1 MVLFLNKKKLQE
13 QKPLVNNTYQGKY
26 DYSKMQYL
34 PEDQRL
40 SLLQRITPTAEASE
54 VARDTNKKSLWDIF
68 FKKPKMVF
76 PVGEGLTEE
85 QKKKAEEVIRQPIV
99 PDVKIDY
106 PSAEKTVSNVYKSIK
121 KQFTPRKD
129 AVPVRRAFKKE
140 PVMTKAPPIVT
151 GLGQLGFSILEAIP
165 GTVSK
170 RKEAVPVRRV
180 FEKEPVMT
188 KAPPIVTSLGQL
200 GFSLLEAMPRA
211 IATFYGEVSA
221 PERKTGEVDIGINAK
236 RLGYENEK
244 YRTAAKEFKDKV
256 EAGENPWIAGLNVV
270 SNKTLDV
277 AFGAQLISSI
287 SRFITRKLTSG
298 AIDRKLA
305 KETVDA
311 FKKNQKQLFEST
323 KNLPFLEREKALA
336 DLTNARDVAERVL
349 IEKGLP
355 TTLDKA
361 RIGASKYTDVLGRE
375 TSIGRHF
382 WSRFAQ
388 PDIRIKPTE
397 LAPSPIAGLLP
408 GERPKPGQA
417 PNIGLSLQEVEGVG
431 KPTTNTLLTEEAK
444 ILRGTKGMTAD
455 DIMAKYPNIKLKRDI
470 PATTIN
476 GVKTTIK
483 EGEKL
488 TPYELKGNKI
498 LLQDGK
504 TYIVSKNQFQNI
516 K

>member
-121 KQFTPRKD
+121 KQFTPREE
-129 AVPVRRAFKKE
+129 AVPVRRA
-140 PVMTKAPPIVT
+140 
-151 GLGQLGFSILEAIP
+151 
-165 GTVSK
+165 
-170 RKEAVPVRRV
+170 

-431 KPTTNTLLTEEAK
+431 KPTTNTLLTEAK
-444 ILRGTKGMTAD
+444 
-455 DIMAKYPNIKLKRDI
+455 KYKSAEEFISSFKS
-470 PATTIN
+470 
-476 GVKTTIK
+476 G
-483 EGEKL
+483 
-488 TPYELKGNKI
+488 ELKI
-498 LLQDGK
+498 
-504 TYIVSKNQFQNI
+504 
-516 K
+516 